1 MMETSYFSS
10 VLIAIEAK
18 WLFSNWEATVHEDE
32 TTCLKT
38 SELLICS
45 YFKMEL
51 TSQQKHSV

>member
-10 VLIAIEAK
+10 VLVAIEAK
-18 WLFSNWEATVHEDE
+18 WLVSNREATVHEDE

-38 SELLICS
+38 SELLIYS
-45 YFKMEL
+45 FKMEL